1 MLPSISFIG
10 CGKLGRS
17 LARLLLQHGVA
28 EIGDVLNRTPASSA
42 DAIAFIGTGRAAPSF
57 AELKK
62 SDIFLIGTA
71 DGDIAANCEKLA
83 SSGLIDETT
92 IVFHCSGA
100 LNSGY
105 LQAARERGSAVAS
118 VHPVRSFAL
127 PEAAVQQ
134 FAGTFCGVEG
144 DAHALDTLLPL
155 LRAIG
160 AVIVPIDGERKVL
173 YHSAAVM
180 ASNYLVTL
188 LDTARSLYAEAGVDP
203 DTALAMLAPLTRGTL
218 ENVLQAGPEA
228 ALTGPIAR
236 GDMETVAKQ
245 QAALDALRPEI
256 GELYRRFAQLTA
268 ELAGRRK

>member
-1 MLPSISFIG
+1 MF
-10 CGKLGRS
+10 
-17 LARLLLQHGVA
+17 
-28 EIGDVLNRTPASSA
+28 NRTPASSA
-42 DAIAFIGTGRAAPSF
+42 DAVAFIGAGRAVPSF

-62 SDIFLIGTA
+62 NDIFLIGTA
-71 DGDIAANCEKLA
+71 DGDITASCEKLA
-83 SSGLIDETT
+83 SSGLIDGTT

-105 LQAARERGSAVAS
+105 LRAARERGAAVAS
-118 VHPVRSFAL
+118 IHPVRSFAL
-127 PEAAVQQ
+127 PEMAVQQ

-144 DAHALDTLLPL
+144 EARALDTLLPL
-155 LRAIG
+155 FQAIG

-188 LDTARSLYAEAGVDP
+188 LDTARALYADAGVDP

-218 ENVLQAGPEA
+218 ENVLQTGPEA

-245 QAALDALRPEI
+245 QAALDALRPEV